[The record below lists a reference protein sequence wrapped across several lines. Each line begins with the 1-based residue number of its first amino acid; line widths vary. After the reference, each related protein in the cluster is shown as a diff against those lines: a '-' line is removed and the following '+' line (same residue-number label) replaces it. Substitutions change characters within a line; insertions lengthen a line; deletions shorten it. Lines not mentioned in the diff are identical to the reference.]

1 MTFLVPIAALFALL
15 VPVIV
20 LFYILRAQY
29 ERIPVPSTWLWRNV
43 VRDTEGRPTWRPPIR
58 NILLLLQILIALLG
72 AFALM
77 RPATL
82 GEAAKSHILIIDA
95 SMSMQSTD
103 VAPNRFEEAKRQAA
117 EIVRA
122 AQDGDAFALI
132 RMGNSVDVVE
142 RATSRAQLLQA
153 ISTLTPGV
161 TGSDVRNAL
170 QVAGAIAR
178 EQTGYRSDVVIL
190 SDGAFGEL
198 PPLEAGIADLR
209 VQTIGSSSDN
219 QAIVQIRVRR
229 IIDGSNR
236 QEGFARIANYGP
248 AAVEV
253 AIRALGDS
261 VPLDNRR
268 VRIAARGTTEII
280 VPLNPNVK
288 HFEVNIDRADLLPL
302 DNYAQVVVPSEDIEL
317 TLVSGSATF
326 FERALTA
333 LPGVRKTVIRPQQYK
348 KELGGAITVFD
359 GYLPR
364 TRDNLPPASML
375 IVNPPVSTGGIM
387 DVAELRQPQQVI
399 RINPRSP
406 LLDAV
411 DLSGVFLP
419 KALRVAGL
427 PGTSPIVESKDAGL
441 VWEGVDEGRKV
452 VVFGF
457 DPRQPEIG
465 QRLAFP
471 ILLANAISWLG
482 PNAGSSTLAAGQSIN
497 LQPLRDARDVL
508 VRDPNGK
515 SYVFPITDTTRGRAI
530 PFAQTDLIGRYAV
543 VQRGEKGPL
552 SQGWFTVNG
561 GEEDHSDIRPRTF
574 APQSASS
581 IMSSALNAVNL
592 ELWPYLA
599 AIALAFL
606 AIEWIVYVRR

>member
-1 MTFLVPIAALFALL
+1 MTILVPIAALFCLL
-15 VPVIV
+15 VPLIV

-58 NILLLLQILIALLG
+58 NVLLLIQILIALLG

-82 GEAAKSHILIIDA
+82 GEAAKSHILIVDA
-95 SMSMQSTD
+95 SLSMQSIDIT
-103 VAPNRFEEAKRQAA
+103 PNRFEEAKRQAA
-117 EIVRA
+117 DIVRSW
-122 AQDGDAFALI
+122 QDGDSFALI
-132 RMGNSVDVVE
+132 RMGSSVEVVE
-142 RATSRAQLLQA
+142 RATTRAQLVQA
-153 ISTLTPGV
+153 IGTLSPGV

-178 EQTGYRSDVVIL
+178 EQTGFRSDVVIL

-229 IIDGSNR
+229 IADGSNR

-248 AAVEV
+248 TNVEV
-253 AIRALGDS
+253 PVRALADS
-261 VPLDNRR
+261 VPVDTRR
-268 VRIAARGTTEII
+268 LRVAGRGTSELI
-280 VPLNPNVK
+280 VPLNANVK
-288 HFEVNIDRADLLPL
+288 HFEVSIDRADMLAL
-302 DNYAQVVVPSEDIEL
+302 DNYAQVVVPNEDIEL

-333 LPGVRKTVIRPQQYK
+333 LPGVKKTVIRPQQYK
-348 KELGGAITVFD
+348 RELGGAITVFD

-364 TRDNLPPASML
+364 TRDALPPAGML
-375 IVNPPVSTGGIM
+375 IVNPPISSGGIM
-387 DVAELRQPQQVI
+387 EVAELRQPQQVI

-406 LLDAV
+406 LLEAV

-419 KALRVAGL
+419 KALRVVGF
-427 PGTSPIVESKDAGL
+427 PGTSPVVESKDAGL
-441 VWEGVDEGRKV
+441 VWEGIDEGRKV

-471 ILLANAISWLG
+471 LLLANAVGWLG
-482 PNAGSSTLAAGQSIN
+482 PNAGSSTLSAGQTIN
-497 LQPLRDARDVL
+497 LQPLREARDVL

-515 SYVFPITDTTRGRAI
+515 SYVFPVTESSRGRAI

-561 GEEDHSDIRPRTF
+561 GEEDHSDIRPRTY
-574 APQSASS
+574 APQSAAG
-581 IMSSALNAVNL
+581 IMNSTLNAVNM
-592 ELWPYLA
+592 ELWPFLVAIGLA
-599 AIALAFL
+599 LLAL
-606 AIEWIVYVRR
+606 EWLVYVRR